1 MNISVSEPAKI
12 DEIKVNIPTITVTP
26 PMVSTDV
33 FTDYDFSDREGKP
46 VVIKGPGSHSRT
58 HNGNNNVYYGG
69 AVKEQ
74 QAYVKESLRRA
85 YKEQQA
91 AEKAGRPLQSVDEFI
106 RELEEAR

>member
-1 MNISVSEPAKI
+1 MQSIRRAISLLRGVKATS
-12 DEIKVNIPTITVTP
+12 
-26 PMVSTDV
+26 
-33 FTDYDFSDREGKP
+33 
-46 VVIKGPGSHSRT
+46 
-58 HNGNNNVYYGG
+58 VYKEKKEDKTT
-69 AVKEQ
+69 AVKE

>member
-1 MNISVSEPAKI
+1 MRQILVTLDESTSVQSIRRAISLLRGVKATS
-12 DEIKVNIPTITVTP
+12 
-26 PMVSTDV
+26 
-33 FTDYDFSDREGKP
+33 
-46 VVIKGPGSHSRT
+46 
-58 HNGNNNVYYGG
+58 VYKEKKKEDKTT

-106 RELEEAR
+106 RELEEAREMSRQ

>member
-1 MNISVSEPAKI
+1 MRQILVTLDESTSVQSIRRAISLLRGVKATS
-12 DEIKVNIPTITVTP
+12 
-26 PMVSTDV
+26 
-33 FTDYDFSDREGKP
+33 
-46 VVIKGPGSHSRT
+46 
-58 HNGNNNVYYGG
+58 VYKEKKKEDKTT
-69 AVKEQ
+69 AVKQ

>member
-1 MNISVSEPAKI
+1 MRQILVTLDESTSVQSIRRAISLLRGVKATS
-12 DEIKVNIPTITVTP
+12 
-26 PMVSTDV
+26 
-33 FTDYDFSDREGKP
+33 
-46 VVIKGPGSHSRT
+46 
-58 HNGNNNVYYGG
+58 VYKEKKKEDKTT
-69 AVKEQ
+69 AVKE

>member
-1 MNISVSEPAKI
+1 MRQILVTLDESTSVQSIRRAISLLRGVKATS
-12 DEIKVNIPTITVTP
+12 
-26 PMVSTDV
+26 
-33 FTDYDFSDREGKP
+33 
-46 VVIKGPGSHSRT
+46 
-58 HNGNNNVYYGG
+58 VYKEKKKEDKTT

-91 AEKAGRPLQSVDEFI
+91 AEKTGRPLQSVDEFI